1 MKQEVDVFLI
11 KAQCLCSHIQFQYIV
26 TFARHTDGRENHAG
40 MIITYEVPRKK
51 YFDKQRM
58 TRSMTKP
65 PSTVPKFN
73 QISIHDEM
81 PINIARFGHLPWQGT
96 VIGTCS
102 GKLYLMRVGPRQ
114 ISVDTGEGT

>member
-1 MKQEVDVFLI
+1 M
-11 KAQCLCSHIQFQYIV
+11 FQYIV
-26 TFARHTDGRENHAG
+26 AFARHTDGRENHAG
-40 MIITYEVPRKK
+40 MIITYEIPRKK
-51 YFDKQRM
+51 FSDKQRM

-65 PSTVPKFN
+65 PSSTPKFN

-114 ISVDTGEGT
+114 IQLDAVTEPGANSS